1 MYGNSIKI
9 CNIITFSEEDFIT
22 FKMEF
27 PTATV
32 NVIRFDNIN
41 EFDKFVSLPT
51 IIVGWSH
58 IKQIYSQQKISIHC
72 ISENLYWTYSVLEE
86 KNLSISK
93 STELISTFLKKW
105 LPQDYVPY
113 DYLLD
118 GKLTDFLSKNLPC
131 KTMYVYFSGK
141 AMYLYSPEHLNK
153 IIGVSL
159 ESIKFAGF
167 DIKIGVSSFIKK
179 YNPICFSYKNVAQ
192 YITKGYELNSSTLE
206 NAIWAKH
213 TEELTEKNIFDIIM
227 DLDGIRFVPF
237 VMHTIYQTLELNEH
251 EQKYLKYLN
260 KKDVIT
266 EWLSNQNLYFK
277 KSYLNERIKFK
288 KLLNGIQYTT
298 LEYSNKRTIT
308 GRINCCDKRFNPQML
323 DKKSEDRAAIVS
335 QYKNGK
341 IVTFDYTSFEIKLA
355 LFLCQDEAFIV
366 ANKDKDLHAETSKI
380 LYNKLDITT
389 EERSIGKSINNTLL
403 YGGGQELILSKM
415 NGVVDS
421 EIKLEEVKKFLE
433 PILEMRQ
440 RISDSCKEFGY
451 LINVFGSIIRPE
463 KSWAIFNNFM
473 QALAADI
480 LVEKL
485 FLIRDFL
492 SKHKTVF
499 LFQVHDSF
507 IFDFHPDEIFLIDE
521 ITKILSSFEKI
532 ILPVNHCIGESWQ
545 DCTKN

>member
-1 MYGNSIKI
+1 
-9 CNIITFSEEDFIT
+9 
-22 FKMEF
+22 
-27 PTATV
+27 
-32 NVIRFDNIN
+32 
-41 EFDKFVSLPT
+41 
-51 IIVGWSH
+51 
-58 IKQIYSQQKISIHC
+58 
-72 ISENLYWTYSVLEE
+72 
-86 KNLSISK
+86 
-93 STELISTFLKKW
+93 
-105 LPQDYVPY
+105 
-113 DYLLD
+113 
-118 GKLTDFLSKNLPC
+118 
-131 KTMYVYFSGK
+131 
-141 AMYLYSPEHLNK
+141 
-153 IIGVSL
+153 
-159 ESIKFAGF
+159 
-167 DIKIGVSSFIKK
+167 
-179 YNPICFSYKNVAQ
+179 
-192 YITKGYELNSSTLE
+192 
-206 NAIWAKH
+206 
-213 TEELTEKNIFDIIM
+213 M
-227 DLDGIRFVPF
+227 DLDGVRFVPF

-355 LFLCQDEAFIV
+355 LFLCQDEAFII
-366 ANKDKDLHAETSKI
+366 ANKDKDLHAETAKI
-380 LYNKLDITT
+380 LYNKLDITI

-415 NGVVDS
+415 NGVVNS

-507 IFDFHPDEIFLIDE
+507 IFDFHPDEMFLIDE
-521 ITKILSSFEKI
+521 ITIILSSFEKI
-532 ILPVNHCIGESWQ
+532 ILPVNHCVGESWQ